1 MTAWKQFCTLSGLSW
16 TRWEFFVAC
25 WLYSSEWSG
34 GPLQPT
40 QSSSGQFLHLL
51 DQTVVYQPS
60 WLAQAPL
67 PLHLH
72 LFVLLFC
79 PPLLLLFLDLLL
91 WLPLLSLFLLLAT
104 MAYTELMLQLAL
116 HGLCTH
122 TMCKSRLITLAG
134 KRRIYHRLYSSYHQW
149 LTLWEIVDHFSA
161 NKSEICMQF
170 MHNFILR

>member
-16 TRWEFFVAC
+16 IRWEFFVAC

-40 QSSSGQFLHLL
+40 QSSSGQSLHLL

-67 PLHLH
+67 PLHLP
-72 LFVLLFC
+72 LLVLLFC
-79 PPLLLLFLDLLL
+79 PPLLFLLLDLFL
-91 WLPLLSLFLLLAT
+91 WLPLLSLFVLLAT
-104 MAYTELMLQLAL
+104 MAYIELKLQLAL
-116 HGLCTH
+116 HGLCTR

-134 KRRIYHRLYSSYHQW
+134 KRRIYRIYLY
-149 LTLWEIVDHFSA
+149 I
-161 NKSEICMQF
+161 
-170 MHNFILR
+170 